1 MTGSDPAFDAAL
13 ARYAAWLARQPLAD
27 RTKREYER
35 WVRSFTAW
43 AQNAPEAGEW
53 GGDPLTD
60 PLARDYAVRDFKR
73 WLQVERRLAPSSINL
88 GLASLDSFFVVLGLG
103 QPHVRRELLPQAAP
117 RALDQV
123 EQRRLLRAAER
134 ATARDRALVGVML
147 FTALRIGEAVKLDL
161 DDLRIS
167 ARKGEVRVRS
177 GKGDAGRSVPLNAVL
192 RAMLNEWLGE
202 RKALEGEQA
211 VFVTRRGGRLS
222 ARSADEAVRK
232 LVADA
237 GLEVSAH
244 ALRHTC
250 LTNLVRAGEDLV
262 MVAEIA
268 GHRRLDTTRRYSLPS
283 EADRQAAM
291 DRLQS
296 DY

>member
-1 MTGSDPAFDAAL
+1 MTGSDSGFDAAV
-13 ARYAAWLARQPLAD
+13 AKYAAWLTRQPLAD
-27 RTKREYER
+27 RTKQEYER
-35 WVRSFTAW
+35 WIRSFAFW
-43 AQNAPEAGEW
+43 AQGAPEAGEW

-60 PLARDYAVRDFKR
+60 PLARDYAARDFKR
-73 WLQVERRLAPSSINL
+73 WLQIERRLAPSSINL

-117 RALDQV
+117 RALDQA

-147 FTALRIGEAVKLDL
+147 FMALRIGEAVKLDL
-161 DDLRIS
+161 EDLRIS

-283 EADRQAAM
+283 ETDRQAAM